1 MSMARLVVTA
11 VRVEGRSIS
20 AVARDYQVSRR
31 WVHELLRRYDT
42 QGEAGLEPRSRRPHH
57 SPHATSAEA
66 EQQIITLRKQLADQ
80 GLDAGACTIAY
91 HLTQRHGHAPAP
103 ATIWRILTRRGFV
116 APQPRKRP
124 RSSWKRF
131 EADQPTS
138 AGRPTSPTG
147 CWPLVWRLRSST
159 SWTTTPASPWPV
171 ILASHARPI
180 FKAADVLASVT
191 SAISTYGLPAA
202 VLTDNGA
209 VFAGR
214 PRGGGRVALEVTLTS
229 LGVSVRHSRPYH
241 PQTCGKAERFH
252 QTLKQW
258 LARHPRAATTIQ
270 LQGQLDT
277 FRPTTTPSAR
287 TERWAGARR
296 PRPTPPAPRQHRA
309 AA

>member
-131 EADQPTS
+131 EADQPNERWQ
-138 AGRPTSPTG
+138 AGITHWLLATG
-147 CWPLVWRLRSST
+147 VEVEILNLLDDHARL
-159 SWTTTPASPWPV
+159 A
-171 ILASHARPI
+171 LASHARPI

-241 PQTCGKAERFH
+241 PQTCGKVCEDWHWRGTGPGL
-252 QTLKQW
+252 TLVKV
-258 LARHPRAATTIQ
+258 
-270 LQGQLDT
+270 
-277 FRPTTTPSAR
+277 
-287 TERWAGARR
+287 
-296 PRPTPPAPRQHRA
+296 
-309 AA
+309 